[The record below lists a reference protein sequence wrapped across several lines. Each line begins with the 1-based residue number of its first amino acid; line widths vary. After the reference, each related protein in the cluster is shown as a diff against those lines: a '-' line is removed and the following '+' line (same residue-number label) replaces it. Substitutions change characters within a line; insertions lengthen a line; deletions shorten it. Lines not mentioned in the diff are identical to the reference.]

1 MGGMWRYFL
10 DVLGW
15 GPIQKPGP
23 LQALTH
29 GTARSMD
36 QTREDMLYLRD
47 QWFPARCEE
56 SMVAEHGE
64 SRGIIR
70 HVGRHATETP
80 EQYRARVVHAYAW
93 HMLGGKVQ
101 GLPQILR
108 FYGFDVEA
116 IENMRQ
122 FSPTRWAEFMV
133 RLRTPDTYADQE
145 AQLTSLKTLIWLVN
159 EYKPARSYFFR
170 LYNDSYDRR
179 PITLGVGPKLGSGWL
194 SFWSGVVVPE
204 TGDDG
209 TLVSF
214 GMKYGFQGETL
225 LRQDMQCGLLSL
237 HSSQGMRRRNAFVL
251 GHSRLSDTFIRRHGF
266 IFSELV
272 SIQNA
277 ERYYTPHT
285 WEGPWEGL
293 WEKVTAWTRLVPPL
307 HCRVLTF
314 ARSQLVLG
322 RRGGGLSGLNSRLG
336 GVRKAV
342 VVDDSPKLGGFR
354 LSSHG
359 PVRREVPLLDYR
371 REWLTL
377 SAPAIAPQ
385 SAQCG
390 LVYVLEAVAER
401 LDENGWTGPWSGPW
415 TAYPM
420 QAGLASAH
428 CVQGEA
434 VAPADALTGQSSLL
448 AVQSPALAPADTG
461 ISRTEVLTMHGRPL
475 RDLRW
480 AGAWDARRWW
490 DYTGLSNIS
499 TVEE

>member
-15 GPIQKPGP
+15 GPIQTPGP
-23 LQALTH
+23 LQALTR
-29 GTARSMD
+29 GAARSMD

-56 SMVAEHGE
+56 SMVPEHGE

-70 HVGRHATETP
+70 HVGRHVTETP

-93 HMLGGKVQ
+93 HMLGGKAQ

-251 GHSRLSDTFIRRHGF
+251 GHSRLCGPETLVCATARGTKSSAWAWFTEGEALSERASRGCNFPLGMEKGVVLGDVATAPKAQKFYEEGEFRDLFARHFGTV
-266 IFSELV
+266 E
-272 SIQNA
+272 
-277 ERYYTPHT
+277 T
-285 WEGPWEGL
+285 GL
-293 WEKVTAWTRLVPPL
+293 MDGMVTARCRKPLLFQPRDLAASLRFEFNLPYPDGKRMGLVKQALDVFSVRL
-307 HCRVLTF
+307 
-314 ARSQLVLG
+314 
-322 RRGGGLSGLNSRLG
+322 GLS
-336 GVRKAV
+336 
-342 VVDDSPKLGGFR
+342 
-354 LSSHG
+354 
-359 PVRREVPLLDYR
+359 
-371 REWLTL
+371 
-377 SAPAIAPQ
+377 
-385 SAQCG
+385 
-390 LVYVLEAVAER
+390 LEDV
-401 LDENGWTGPWSGPW
+401 
-415 TAYPM
+415 
-420 QAGLASAH
+420 
-428 CVQGEA
+428 
-434 VAPADALTGQSSLL
+434 
-448 AVQSPALAPADTG
+448 
-461 ISRTEVLTMHGRPL
+461 
-475 RDLRW
+475 
-480 AGAWDARRWW
+480 
-490 DYTGLSNIS
+490 
-499 TVEE
+499 